1 MVAAAR
7 TETGLR
13 RAAWLGLY
21 ACAAS
26 IALLAMQAL
35 AAGRLELTFDEA
47 YYTLWSRSLSFGYL
61 DHPPMVALL
70 IRASTSLFGDSEFGV
85 RALSLLVVG
94 AMPALIAFIAWRLF
108 GSAEKAAL
116 AALMWIAMPLVSIG
130 ALFVTPDA
138 PLVVFWTLGLGALV
152 ELWRTGQRRWLIA
165 LGLALGLALQ
175 SKFTAAFFAAGVV
188 LALVATPSL
197 RRWLVSPALLC
208 GPRRRAHDL
217 RPVRRLER
225 RARLGDLRQATRPRG
240 RKRIHALLFGR
251 IHRCAD
257 RADQSARFRRARA
270 RGRSHPLARAP
281 SRLVRA
287 TKPGAFS
294 SARSRPRRSISF
306 CIRFTTACRATGSL
320 RSILRSRFWPPTGSP
335 RFAAAMFQASP
346 QRIAK
351 AAPWAAPIGLVVAAL
366 TFAETMTG
374 AVPLGAAN
382 PLARLEGFRGLAR
395 DLDAKARADNAAYVL
410 TQGYALTSLMT
421 YYGDPADRRRAAGA
435 AYAVDIRA
443 PTARNAVRRARARA
457 RRTGPPFRPDL
468 EDALSQG
475 RAGRPFAT
483 APGRRDARGLRALPG
498 RRSLRAGSGPGVP
511 SRRGQS
517 SAAMPIVSGPRYPAR
532 ASGVNQ
538 PNRRSMIPA
547 RMTSTAIARCR
558 WNGSPSATIPMIA
571 ANTTDVSRR
580 AATAAIGARVI
591 AQMTIA

>member
-1 MVAAAR
+1 MLAAAR
-7 TETGLR
+7 SEAGLR

-70 IRASTSLFGDSEFGV
+70 IRASTSLFGDSELGV

-94 AMPALIAFIAWRLF
+94 AMPAFIAFIAWRLF

-152 ELWRTGQRRWLIA
+152 ELWRTGRRRWLIA

-175 SKFTAAFFAAGVV
+175 SKFTAAFLAAGVV

-197 RRWLVSPALLC
+197 RRWLVSPALYAGLAVALVIFAPFVVWNAAH
-208 GPRRRAHDL
+208 GWATFAKQLGRAGA
-217 RPVRRLER
+217 E
-225 RARLGDLRQATRPRG
+225 
-240 RKRIHALLFGR
+240 RIHALLFGR
-251 IHRCAD
+251 IRRCAD
-257 RADQSARFRRARA
+257 RAYQSARFRGARVRA
-270 RGRSHPLARAP
+270 RGHPLARA
-281 SRLVRA
+281 RLRRA
-287 TKPGAFS
+287 RAMKPGAFS
-294 SARSRPRRSISF
+294 PARSRRRRSTSF
-306 CIRFTTACRATGSL
+306 CIRSTTACRATGSR
-320 RSILRSRFWPPTGSP
+320 RSIRLRRSWPPTGSP

-366 TFAETMTG
+366 TFAEALTG

-395 DLDAKARADNAAYVL
+395 DLDAKARADNAPYVL

-421 YYGDPADRRRAAGA
+421 YLRRSGGRRRAAGA
-435 AYAVDIRA
+435 AHAVDFRA
-443 PTARNAVRRARARA
+443 RTARNPVRRARARA

-468 EDALSQG
+468 EDALSPG
-475 RAGRPFAT
+475 RASRPFAT
-483 APGRRDARGLRALPG
+483 APGWRDDRGLRALPG
-498 RRSLRAGSGPGVP
+498 RRSLRSGPGPRVP
-511 SRRGQS
+511 SRRGRS
-517 SAAMPIVSGPRYPAR
+517 SAAMPIVSGAGGS
-532 ASGVNQ
+532 SG
-538 PNRRSMIPA
+538 
-547 RMTSTAIARCR
+547 
-558 WNGSPSATIPMIA
+558 PSATASI
-571 ANTTDVSRR
+571 SR
-580 AATAAIGARVI
+580 TAKV
-591 AQMTIA
+591 